1 MPQQAT
7 TRPVNAQAGVQ
18 TLAELEALVRKRG
31 ELQDQMKA
39 LARRRDQIAEQ
50 AHAATDAGAK
60 GELQARL
67 KEIDQR
73 TARID
78 ADLLRLDDQIAE
90 AVGRGVGASPT
101 AIPTIA
107 VPPITIPPFGQ
118 SANDMRF
125 VAGALAAEA
134 LAFVLLGFA
143 FWQFGLKR
151 MRAQFT
157 RAFADQTR
165 RLEQVQQALAVIGVE
180 VERVSEGQ
188 RYVAKVLT
196 EGPQSLGAGE
206 ARPVELAEK
215 RGAPVRMGDAG

>member
-1 MPQQAT
+1 MQQQAT
-7 TRPVNAQAGVQ
+7 TRPAKAQAAVQ
-18 TLAELEALVRKRG
+18 TRAELEALYNKRG
-31 ELQDQMKA
+31 ELQEQMRQ
-39 LARRRDQIAEQ
+39 LGRRRNQIDEQ
-50 AHAATDAGAK
+50 GHVTPDAGAK
-60 GELQARL
+60 RALQTRL

-90 AVGRGVGASPT
+90 AVGRGVGAAPT
-101 AIPTIA
+101 ATPTISI
-107 VPPITIPPFGQ
+107 PPITIPPFEQ
-118 SANDMRF
+118 SPNDMRF

-151 MRAQFT
+151 MRAQFS

-165 RLEQVQQALAVIGVE
+165 RLEQVQQALDVIGVE

-206 ARPVELAEK
+206 AMPLERAEK
-215 RGAPVRMGDAG
+215 RGAPARMGDAG